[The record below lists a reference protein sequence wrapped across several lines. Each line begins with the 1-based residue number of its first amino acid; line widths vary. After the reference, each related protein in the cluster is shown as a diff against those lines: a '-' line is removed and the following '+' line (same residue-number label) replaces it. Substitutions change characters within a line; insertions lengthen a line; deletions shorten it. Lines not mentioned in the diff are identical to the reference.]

1 MFFSGK
7 TATKIIEI
15 FKYQESDIAH
25 KKNLISIQQPMTHW
39 NTAHKLEVKTKGYQA
54 SGSLV
59 MKIIVLWNPWPKA
72 NLHFGLF
79 QVVKALF
86 QSLSLP
92 WQKNHFLIQSFQDR
106 DQIRRVHFVTTSGF
120 YLIAFWGWQC
130 MPLNM
135 FPYLGILLLDFA
147 PYCKTYLSRDTLQR
161 LISINWVQSS
171 FPFKS

>member
-92 WQKNHFLIQSFQDR
+92 WQKKL
-106 DQIRRVHFVTTSGF
+106 
-120 YLIAFWGWQC
+120 
-130 MPLNM
+130 
-135 FPYLGILLLDFA
+135 FPH
-147 PYCKTYLSRDTLQR
+147 PELSRQR
-161 LISINWVQSS
+161 PNPESS
-171 FPFKS
+171 FCYNFGFLFDSVLRLAMHAFKYVPVFGHLIVRFCTLL